1 MLTDQQELSSSAWQ
15 RLVAELSAPAPD
27 DRAFLDR
34 LLRVLGQ
41 VSAARQA
48 VVFVPM
54 NGERG
59 ELIVRPIALWPS
71 PTPAAGGSPAGASS
85 PPPLLAGDDVMRAA
99 YAAIESGVSRV
110 FALSGDGAGFDPSG
124 ASERGHVIAL
134 ALPSEPGTQ
143 SAGDAGAATTDG
155 AQPTPGQT
163 SAPASKSAGPA
174 GVPGSASCPGAITLM
189 IEARSRGAIQST
201 MAMSEVV
208 LGYIHLHS
216 VRGAL
221 RRSAASFSATD
232 GAAKLLAAINGASTF
247 KSACITVVNTL
258 ARQHGADR
266 AAMAWVRRDAC
277 TLVAISDTEHFD
289 RRTAILRKLEEAM
302 DECLDQ
308 DQPVLFPAPALDEDA
323 VLGQAIVHCHR
334 ELAAGD
340 ARLRVCSMPL
350 RAGDEVVGVLTL
362 ESRGGSGS
370 PAIDPSV
377 VDRIQATLDLVAP
390 TLATRRRDDQ
400 ALPIKALES
409 LKTTSAMLVGPRH
422 TLWKL
427 GAILVLVV
435 VVFCTLYTT
444 DHRVGATAELR
455 PLEQRII
462 ASPIDGVILSL
473 REDAEAGRLVKAG
486 QPLIDLDTSELKL
499 QAQEARA
506 RVVQAEKAMAQ
517 AMKES
522 KPADAA
528 RAQAQADAARAQ
540 ESLFLSRVERSTIS
554 APIDGTLVSGNL
566 RDKVGASVKLGEELF
581 RIAPLGRMSAVVKLD
596 ETDLLLGDD
605 GQPLIRP
612 GTRGE
617 IATRS
622 NPGAGF
628 ALTVQRVVPL
638 AQAEDGK
645 NQFEVWTT
653 VDEPASWM
661 RPGMEGVVRLDSGRR
676 SLMWIGTRRVTDALR
691 VWFWW

>member
-1 MLTDQQELSSSAWQ
+1 MLTDQRELNSIAWQ

-27 DRAFLDR
+27 DRTFLDR

-59 ELIVRPIALWPS
+59 ELVVRPIALWPS
-71 PTPAAGGSPAGASS
+71 PAPPTAPSADSPAA
-85 PPPLLAGDDVMRAA
+85 PPPLLAGDDVTRAA

-110 FALSGDGAGFDPSG
+110 FSLQGDAGAFDPSG

-134 ALPSEPGTQ
+134 ALPSELN
-143 SAGDAGAATTDG
+143 AAGANANTG
-155 AQPTPGQT
+155 AANDAS
-163 SAPASKSAGPA
+163 SAASPSPDASKPA
-174 GVPGSASCPGAITLM
+174 PSGVPGSASCPGAITLV
-189 IEARSRGAIQST
+189 IEPRSRGAIQST
-201 MAMSEVV
+201 LAMSEVV

-216 VRGAL
+216 VRGGL
-221 RRSAASFSATD
+221 RRALASFSSTD

-247 KSACITVVNTL
+247 KSACLTVVNTL

-266 AAMAWVRRDAC
+266 AALAWVKRDAC
-277 TLVAISDTEHFD
+277 TLLAISDTEHFD
-289 RRTAILRKLEEAM
+289 RRTLILRKLEEAM

-308 DQPVLFPAPALDEDA
+308 DQPVLFPAPPMDEDA

-340 ARLRVCSMPL
+340 SRLRICSLPL
-350 RAGDEVVGVLTL
+350 RAGEDIVGVLTL
-362 ESRGGSGS
+362 ESRA
-370 PAIDPSV
+370 PANAPTIDPVV

-400 ALPIKALES
+400 PLYLRAVES
-409 LKTTSAMLVGPRH
+409 FKTTGAMLVGPRH

-427 GAILVLVV
+427 AALLVLGAVL
-435 VVFCTLYTT
+435 FSALYTT
-444 DHRVGATAELR
+444 DHRVNATAELR

-462 ASPIDGVILSL
+462 ASPIDGVILAL
-473 REDAEAGRLVKAG
+473 RDNAEAGRVVRAG
-486 QPLIDLDTSELKL
+486 QPLVDLDTSELKL
-499 QAQEARA
+499 QAQEARSRA
-506 RVVQAEKAMAQ
+506 VQAEKAMAQ
-517 AMKES
+517 AMKEN

-540 ESLFLSRVERSTIS
+540 EALFLSRVERSTILAS
-554 APIDGTLVSGNL
+554 IDGTLVSGNL
-566 RDKVGASVKLGEELF
+566 RDRVGASVKLGEELF
-581 RIAPLGRMSAVVKLD
+581 RIAPLERMSAVVKLD
-596 ETDLLLGDD
+596 ESDLLLDASGKPFI
-605 GQPLIRP
+605 GP

-622 NPGAGF
+622 NPGVGF
-628 ALTVQRVVPL
+628 GLTVQRVVPL
-638 AQAEDGK
+638 AQAEEGK
-645 NQFEVWTT
+645 NRFEVWTT
-653 VDEPASWM
+653 LDQPAPWM

-676 SLMWIGTRRVTDALR
+676 SLLWIGTRRVTDTLR
-691 VWFWW
+691 TWFWW